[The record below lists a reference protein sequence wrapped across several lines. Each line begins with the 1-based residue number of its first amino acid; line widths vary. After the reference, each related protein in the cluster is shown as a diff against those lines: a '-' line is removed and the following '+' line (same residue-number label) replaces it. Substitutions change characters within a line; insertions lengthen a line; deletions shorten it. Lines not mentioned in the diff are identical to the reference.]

1 MESTPTGAFLFIA
14 ILIIMLSNK
23 NFSNEVPATLQDVIY
38 ESAFGG
44 AHIRMQMIDGE
55 PWFVAKDVAFA
66 LDITWSGHTL
76 DAIPED
82 WKGMVNLTTP
92 SSGERGGGTQT
103 LTVINEAALYKLAF
117 RSNKPEADRFVNWV
131 AGTLLPTLRKT
142 GRYEIGTT
150 KRKRLLPRDRKDIA
164 PGFFAE
170 VKKYILPKDEREVA
184 QSYGCTLKH
193 VQKVLAGTTPSYPI
207 MEILVGIA
215 ADNRTKGILRP
226 VAHRYTQLVLQ
237 FTEVEPNVK
246 ED

>member
-1 MESTPTGAFLFIA
+1 MNV
-14 ILIIMLSNK
+14 NK
-23 NFSNEVPATLQDVIY
+23 NFSGEVPATLQDVIY
-38 ESAFGG
+38 EGAFGG

-82 WKGMVNLTTP
+82 WQGMVNLTTP
-92 SSGERGGGTQT
+92 CGNYQGGGLQT
-103 LTVINEAALYKLAF
+103 LKVINEAALYKLAF

-164 PGFFAE
+164 PRLLRRSEEVHPSEGRARGGAKLRLHLEARAE
-170 VKKYILPKDEREVA
+170 GAGRHHSQLPHHGDT
-184 QSYGCTLKH
+184 G
-193 VQKVLAGTTPSYPI
+193 G
-207 MEILVGIA
+207 
-215 ADNRTKGILRP
+215 
-226 VAHRYTQLVLQ
+226 HRRR
-237 FTEVEPNVK
+237 
-246 ED
+246 

>member
-1 MESTPTGAFLFIA
+1 MTD
-14 ILIIMLSNK
+14 NK
-23 NFSNEVPATLQDVIY
+23 NFSSEVPAHLQDIMYISNQHVRTVI
-38 ESAFGG
+38 
-44 AHIRMQMIDGE
+44 INGE
-55 PWFVAKDVAFA
+55 PWFVAKDVCDI
-66 LDITWSGHTL
+66 LDIKNPSDTLRKNLSDWEKGVDTIYTLGGPQQMGIVNESG
-76 DAIPED
+76 
-82 WKGMVNLTTP
+82 
-92 SSGERGGGTQT
+92 
-103 LTVINEAALYKLAF
+103 LYHLIF
-117 RSNKPEADRFVNWV
+117 ISRKPEAEAFRRWV
-131 AGTLLPTLRKT
+131 TQDLLPTLRKT
-142 GRYEIGTT
+142 GRYEIGTP

-184 QSYGCTLKH
+184 QNYGCTLKH

>member
-1 MESTPTGAFLFIA
+1 MT
-14 ILIIMLSNK
+14 SNK
-23 NFSNEVPATLQDVIY
+23 NFSSEVPAHLQDIMYISNQHVRTVI
-38 ESAFGG
+38 
-44 AHIRMQMIDGE
+44 INGE
-55 PWFVAKDVAFA
+55 PWFVAKDVCDI
-66 LDITWSGHTL
+66 LDIKNPSDTLRKNLSDWEKGVDTIYTLGGPQQMGIVNESG
-76 DAIPED
+76 
-82 WKGMVNLTTP
+82 
-92 SSGERGGGTQT
+92 
-103 LTVINEAALYKLAF
+103 LYHLIF
-117 RSNKPEADRFVNWV
+117 ISRKPEAEAFRRWV
-131 AGTLLPTLRKT
+131 TQDLLPTLRKT
-142 GRYEIGTT
+142 GRYEIGTP

-184 QSYGCTLKH
+184 QNYGCTLKH

-226 VAHRYTQLVLQ
+226 VAHRYPQLVLQ